1 MVFSDVYRIGRPN
14 AVTSPI
20 LLGPFREL
28 LKREKN
34 LNQNSIKVMTN
45 FHINE
50 NLGEIKK
57 LRKIQLDREIKYK
70 DKWKQYKK

>member
-1 MVFSDVYRIGRPN
+1 M
-14 AVTSPI
+14 
-20 LLGPFREL
+20 
-28 LKREKN
+28 
-34 LNQNSIKVMTN
+34 KVMTN
-45 FHINE
+45 FQINE